1 MNEDR
6 RLTVTQLISLLLKI
20 ESEGYGNLPVID
32 GSNDFVEEANVTYVG
47 NTECV
52 QIW

>member
-1 MNEDR
+1 M
-6 RLTVTQLISLLLKI
+6 TVTKLISLLLQL
-20 ESEGYGNLPVID
+20 EADGYGDLPVID
-32 GSNDFVEEANVTYVG
+32 GSNDFVEEAVHTTIG